1 VVEDRLIKDKTQKQ
15 FESVFT
21 TKVSGLKTIL
31 DATKDDEL
39 KYIVLFSSV
48 SARLGNKGQSD
59 YAMANET
66 LNKIAQQESFLRKDC
81 RVASINWGPWDG
93 GMVSSSLKKEFAKN
107 NINLIPVEAGAK
119 SMLSEMMREKGSSP
133 EVVIGSGF
141 AQKKIQKEKDTKTFD
156 QKTPKKKKDSMSVL
170 FKSEINVD
178 TYPILNSHKLNGIP
192 VVPFALMAEWFGHG
206 ALHEN
211 PGMYL
216 QGIDDMRL
224 LSGIKLDDGERTIH
238 LLAGKAKKNGSVF
251 EVDVEIRN
259 GNKNNVGLLHSRAKA
274 ILTDKLSLPPEFKK
288 PRKTTLKPYTRSV
301 AEAYKNILFHGSNL
315 HGIKEFVGY
324 SPNSMVARTLPAPQP
339 DKWITNPHRSRWL
352 GDPLVLDC
360 AFQVATLWC
369 YEETGKPSLPTY
381 AKSYRQFRPNFP
393 DEDIT
398 IVFEVKELTDHKVEG
413 DFTFLDSNDV
423 VIAGITGYEAVMDE
437 SLIKAFKPEGVR

>member
-1 VVEDRLIKDKTQKQ
+1 
-15 FESVFT
+15 
-21 TKVSGLKTIL
+21 
-31 DATKDDEL
+31 
-39 KYIVLFSSV
+39 
-48 SARLGNKGQSD
+48 
-59 YAMANET
+59 
-66 LNKIAQQESFLRKDC
+66 
-81 RVASINWGPWDG
+81 
-93 GMVSSSLKKEFAKN
+93 MVSPSLKKEFEKN
-107 NINLIPVEAGAK
+107 NIKLIPVEAGAK
-119 SMLSEMMREKGSSP
+119 SMLSEMMGEKGSYP

-141 AQKKIQKEKDTKTFD
+141 AQKKIKEEKDTQPFDRKTS
-156 QKTPKKKKDSMSVL
+156 KKKKDSMSVL
-170 FKSEINVD
+170 FKSKVNVD

-192 VVPFALMAEWFGHG
+192 VVPFALMTEWFGHG

-224 LSGIKLDDGERTIH
+224 LSGIKLDDGERIIH

-274 ILTDKLSLPPEFKK
+274 ILTDKLPLPPEFKK
-288 PRKTTLKPYTRSV
+288 PKKTASKPYTRSV
-301 AEAYKNILFHGSNL
+301 DEVYKNILFHGSNL
-315 HGIKEFVGY
+315 HGIKEFVEY
-324 SPNSMVARTLPAPQP
+324 SPNSMVARTLSAPQP
-339 DKWITNPHRSRWL
+339 DKWITNPHRSRWI

-393 DEDIT
+393 DKDIT

-437 SLIKAFKPEGVR
+437 SLIKAFKPEGAR